1 MCQSNEREMYLL
13 SSKFPIY
20 SKHIEQAKEYLKDA
34 MHNSNNMSLSFS
46 GGKDSIVLLDLA
58 VKCGFN
64 GTLLFFKYGICDD
77 VETPKENIELLK
89 YYANMYNLRYYIAEC
104 LGEIDCWEQ
113 CGRFTFIPESDNE
126 KRIFNKTNYDFQSK
140 SAEFERTNNIDLSII
155 GMRKDESKNR
165 RFVLNKR
172 GAIYRT
178 QNRGS
183 ITCCPL
189 MNFSDEDI
197 WAYIFNNNLKYLSVY
212 DYPNIDRR
220 KIRNEITML
229 YNFNIMRNGMMW
241 HYQQM
246 YPEYFNYIK
255 KKWGD
260 CYSG

>member
-1 MCQSNEREMYLL
+1 
-13 SSKFPIY
+13 
-20 SKHIEQAKEYLKDA
+20 
-34 MHNSNNMSLSFS
+34 
-46 GGKDSIVLLDLA
+46 
-58 VKCGFN
+58 
-64 GTLLFFKYGICDD
+64 
-77 VETPKENIELLK
+77 
-89 YYANMYNLRYYIAEC
+89 
-104 LGEIDCWEQ
+104 
-113 CGRFTFIPESDNE
+113 
-126 KRIFNKTNYDFQSK
+126 
-140 SAEFERTNNIDLSII
+140 
-155 GMRKDESKNR
+155 MRKDESKNR

-178 QNRGS
+178 QNRES